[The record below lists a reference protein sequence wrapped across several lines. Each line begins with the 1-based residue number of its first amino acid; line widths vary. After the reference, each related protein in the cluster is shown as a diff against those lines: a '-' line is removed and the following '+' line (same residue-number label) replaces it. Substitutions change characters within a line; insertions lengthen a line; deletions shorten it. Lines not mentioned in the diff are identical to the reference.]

1 MNAFD
6 TQDELI
12 SQEGYDKLKGELD
25 AAKKERIEI
34 AKKLEF
40 AKSLGDLS
48 ENAEYAQAKE
58 EHAVNESR
66 IRYLEDYLS
75 RAKIHTKLAKQDV
88 VGLGSTIIVKGI
100 DGEETYT
107 IVGTHEVDIT
117 KGKISQESPFGK
129 AFVGKKKGEKTR
141 IKVPS
146 GELDYAIIS
155 IS

>member
-1 MNAFD
+1 MTSFD

-12 SQEGYDKLKGELD
+12 SQEGYNKLKAELD
-25 AAKKERIEI
+25 TVKKDRIEI

-75 RAKIHTKLAKQDV
+75 RAKIHTKSAKQDI
-88 VGLGSTIIVKGI
+88 VGLGSTIVVKGK

-107 IVGTHEVDIT
+107 VVGTHEVDIT
-117 KGKISQESPFGK
+117 VGKISQESPFGK
-129 AFVGKKKGEKTR
+129 AFVGKKKGEQATVKA
-141 IKVPS
+141 PN
-146 GELDYAIIS
+146 GELEYKIIS